1 MTDTQVNA
9 PSTPDRAAPA
19 APLQEFGDRVTSLP
33 KVSGDPF
40 VIPKAVQNI
49 PEAVE
54 DMAEAVQDKPK
65 HLAVIERAVRELVV
79 QEPAAERAVVEKA
92 GAAPEIVVQKFSLLE
107 QTDEKV
113 RPERIAADLTE
124 AASGDSIFE
133 TAPPAFLPPVPQL
146 SSSPKTPMRDDP
158 GLALRSIADWCARA
172 DTIGPV
178 RLGLFGPAGSGKS
191 FALARILGNIKAL
204 NKGADSASPFAQT
217 IVVAKVDAGEGRAPA
232 CALAAAVYGAMSAPG
247 ASPAFAALAQE
258 AAFAGADAQV
268 AARAAS
274 DRLIE
279 ARRRLDAERQTLK
292 ELSGRSALL
301 GETVLYQ
308 AGGSRIDSWARANRT
323 RIEGRLR
330 AFGFEPRDT
339 LATYKDLVRD
349 VAERRGFT
357 GRAGV
362 YLHALWGFAGQA
374 RLLVFAALLAVLAW
388 GLGQNFASQPEWL
401 ASIVGWLQAKG
412 DLLGALRSA
421 SFWGALGLVALNVFR
436 ATRFVAPLSR
446 GANLL
451 AVDVQEAQRN
461 LDAMIGQQ
469 TRLVDGLA
477 TETEAYARRAEACER
492 RAALQGDAPAS
503 TATPFD
509 DAADAAIAQAR
520 GFFAAIAREAELGSA
535 SAPQKVLVAVD
546 DLDVLSPGAA
556 AQFMD
561 EAARVLSSAP
571 FILLVA
577 ADPRRLSAGW
587 GQGLDETAGAGRVGA
602 RVDAALQIGFASQCN
617 LASMARGLLE
627 PASAGAGAGAGET
640 FDVAHSLHD
649 EVLSAHERALLEDLA
664 PYAASTPR
672 DVERFVL
679 TYRLARPRTSH
690 HGALALALA
699 MQTGASESTKIA
711 LADMVASKRDN
722 DEIVAPQSEMKFAE
736 ALKLA
741 LRASPISVGDWR
753 KAQAL
758 AADYRLS

>member
-1 MTDTQVNA
+1 MTDTQANA
-9 PSTPDRAAPA
+9 PSTPGRT
-19 APLQEFGDRVTSLP
+19 APLQEFGERITSLP

-40 VIPKAVQNI
+40 V
-49 PEAVE
+49 
-54 DMAEAVQDKPK
+54 MAEAVQDKPK

-79 QEPAAERAVVEKA
+79 QEPAAEQAVVEKSA
-92 GAAPEIVVQKFSLLE
+92 AAPEIMVQSFSLLE
-107 QTDEKV
+107 PTEEKSA
-113 RPERIAADLTE
+113 RAAADLTE
-124 AASGDSIFE
+124 AASGDSIAE
-133 TAPPAFLPPVPQL
+133 TAPSAFLPPVPSL
-146 SSSPKTPMRDDP
+146 SSFPQTPMRDDP
-158 GLALRSIADWCARA
+158 ALALRSIADWCARA
-172 DTIGPV
+172 DTTGPV

-204 NKGADSASPFAQT
+204 NKNADSASPFAQRM
-217 IVVAKVDAGEGRAPA
+217 VVAQVDAGEGRAPA
-232 CALAAAVYGAMSAPG
+232 SALAAAVYAAMSAPG
-247 ASPAFAALAQE
+247 GSPAFAALAQE
-258 AAFAGADAQV
+258 AAFVGADVQA

-279 ARRRLDAERQTLK
+279 ARRRLDAERQTLQ

-301 GETVLYQ
+301 GESVLYQ
-308 AGGSRIDSWARANRT
+308 AGGSQIDSWARANRA

-330 AFGFEPRDT
+330 AFGFDVGDT
-339 LATYKDLVRD
+339 MATYKDLVRD
-349 VAERRGFT
+349 VAGRRGFT
-357 GRAGV
+357 GWAGV
-362 YLHALWGFAGQA
+362 YLHAMWGFAGQT
-374 RLLVFAALLAVLAW
+374 RLLVFAAALTLLAW

-401 ASIVGWLQAKG
+401 LSIVGWFQAKG

-421 SFWGALGLVALNVFR
+421 SLWGALGLVALNVFR

-446 GANLL
+446 GASLL
-451 AVDVQEAQRN
+451 ANDVQAAQRN
-461 LDAMIGQQ
+461 LDAIIGQQ

-477 TETEAYARRAEACER
+477 TETEAYARHAQACER
-492 RAALQGDAPAS
+492 RAALQGDAKGVSA
-503 TATPFD
+503 ATPFD

-520 GFFAAIAREAELGSA
+520 GFFAAIAREAESGSV

-587 GQGLDETAGAGRVGA
+587 GKGLDETAGGERLGA
-602 RVDAALQIGFASQCN
+602 RVDAALQIGSASQYD

-627 PASAGAGAGAGET
+627 PASAGAGDGET

-649 EVLSAHERALLEDLA
+649 EALSAHERALLEDLA
-664 PYAASTPR
+664 PYTASTPR

-679 TYRLARPRTSH
+679 TYRLARPRTGH

-699 MQTGASESTKIA
+699 MQTGASEAAKTA
-711 LADMVASKRDN
+711 LEDMFISKRDE
-722 DEIVAPQSEMKFAE
+722 DEISAPQSETKFTE
-736 ALKLA
+736 ALTLA
-741 LRASPISVGDWR
+741 LRASPISVADWR